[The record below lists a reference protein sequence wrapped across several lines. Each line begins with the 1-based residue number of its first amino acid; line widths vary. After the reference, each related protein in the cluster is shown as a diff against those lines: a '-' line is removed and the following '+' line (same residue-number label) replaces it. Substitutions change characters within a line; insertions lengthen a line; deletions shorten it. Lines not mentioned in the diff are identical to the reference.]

1 MNNTQLL
8 NWDSDILGISVA
20 KILPSPLTTE
30 KLALLLQEL
39 KSQRVKLVY
48 WLVASE
54 DIASQ
59 KAAQHCAGFLADKKV
74 TYCVDL
80 RTLSPLPSASG
91 VEIYTFDTANSE
103 LKTITTEIGRLSRFG
118 NDPHLTVGQVN
129 RLYEAWIN
137 NACKK
142 AVAKIVLVTKNQQN
156 IVGMVAID
164 AKQGRGD
171 LSLLGVDPQH
181 QGKGIGKRLVHAAQ
195 AWCLTNDY
203 PISQVVT
210 QQNNIKACRLYESC
224 SYQYEKTDYFYH
236 FWL

>member
-54 DIASQ
+54 DIVSQ
-59 KAAQHCAGFLADKKV
+59 KAAQHCAGFLADKKI

-80 RTLSPLPSASG
+80 RTLSPLPSARG
-91 VEIYTFDTANSE
+91 VEIYTSDTANSE
-103 LKTITTEIGRLSRFG
+103 LKTIATEIGRLSRFG
-118 NDPHLTVGQVN
+118 NDPHLTVEQVN
-129 RLYEAWIN
+129 RLYKAWIN

-142 AVAKIVLVTKNQQN
+142 TVAKIVLVTKNQHN
-156 IVGMVAID
+156 IVGVVTID
-164 AKQGRGD
+164 EKQGRGD

-181 QGKGIGKRLVHAAQ
+181 QSKGIGKRLVHAAQ
-195 AWCLTNDY
+195 AWCLANDY

-210 QQNNIKACRLYESC
+210 QQGNIKACRLYESC
-224 SYQYEKTDYFYH
+224 SYQQEKTEYFYH